1 MPDLYPIIE
10 VTRESVRESE
20 DMGSKDKFWYFHPKA
35 EEGDWLFK
43 YPRRN
48 TGEHW
53 AEKIAAEVAAL
64 LGIQHA
70 RVELAVFQ
78 EYKGSVT
85 KSFVQE
91 GQELIHG
98 NQMLKRA
105 IHGYDPEKESRQS
118 SHTLANI
125 WQIMDLV
132 FGESEHAE
140 KAKGL
145 FAEYVVL
152 DALIGNTD
160 RHHENWGI
168 LRWERK
174 GSHWVDLSV
183 APSFDHAS
191 SLGRE
196 LLDTERDRLLA
207 ENRVGDYVGKGRK
220 GRKGRGAIY
229 WSEDD
234 QHAPRPLELVQRAT
248 RKYPDLFRPALTK
261 LEKLDERSVDDLV
274 NRVPSDWMS
283 SSARKFAIALMH
295 YNLEQLQELF
305 Q

>member
-1 MPDLYPIIE
+1 MSDLYPIIE

-20 DMGSKDKFWYFHPKA
+20 DMGSKDKFWYLHPKV

-70 RVELAVFQ
+70 RVELAVF
-78 EYKGSVT
+78 EEDKGSVT
-85 KSFVQE
+85 KSFSQE

-98 NQMLKRA
+98 NQMLARA
-105 IHGYDPEKESRQS
+105 VHGYDRRRRFHQS

-125 WQIMDLV
+125 WQVMDRIFV
-132 FGESEHAE
+132 ESEDAE
-140 KAKGL
+140 QAKL
-145 FAEYVVL
+145 YLAEYVIL

-168 LRWERK
+168 LRERK
-174 GSHWVDLSV
+174 DDHWEGFV

-196 LLDTERDRLLA
+196 LQDTRRARILA
-207 ENRVGDYVGKGRK
+207 EDRIGDYVE
-220 GRKGRGAIY
+220 KGRGAIY
-229 WSEDD
+229 WLEDD
-234 QHAPRPLELVQRAT
+234 RRGPSPLELVRRAT
-248 RKYPDLFRPALTK
+248 RNYSDLFRPALTK
-261 LEKLDERSVDDLV
+261 LEKLDERSVDNLV
-274 NRVPSDWMS
+274 NRVPSDWMPP
-283 SSARKFAIALMH
+283 SARKFAIALMC
-295 YNLEQLQELF
+295 YNLEQLQELLR
-305 Q
+305 

>member
-1 MPDLYPIIE
+1 
-10 VTRESVRESE
+10 
-20 DMGSKDKFWYFHPKA
+20 MGSKDKFWYLHPT
-35 EEGDWLFK
+35 EEEEYWLFK
-43 YPRRN
+43 YPRFN

-64 LGIQHA
+64 LEIPHA
-70 RVELAVFQ
+70 RVELATLA
-78 EYKGSVT
+78 EDKGSVT

-91 GQELIHG
+91 GQELVHG

-105 IHGYDPEKESRQS
+105 VHGYDPEKEFRQS

-125 WQIMDLV
+125 WQVMDSV

-140 KAKGL
+140 KAKSRL
-145 FAEYVVL
+145 AEYVVL

-174 GSHWVDLSV
+174 GYHWVDLSV

-196 LLDTERDRLLA
+196 LQDERRDRILA
-207 ENRVGDYVGKGRK
+207 ENGIGDYAE
-220 GRKGRGAIY
+220 KGRGAIY
-229 WSEDD
+229 WSETDRRG
-234 QHAPRPLELVQRAT
+234 PSPLELVRRTT
-248 RKYPDLFRPALTK
+248 RSYPDLFRPALTK
-261 LEKLDERSVDDLV
+261 LEKLDGGSVDDLV

-295 YNLEQLQELF
+295 YNLEQLQELLR
-305 Q
+305 

>member
-1 MPDLYPIIE
+1 MSDLYPIVE
-10 VTRESVRESE
+10 VKRESVRESE
-20 DMGSKDKFWYFHPKA
+20 DMGSKDKFWYLHPKA

-43 YPRRN
+43 YPRCN

-64 LGIQHA
+64 LEIPHA
-70 RVELAVFQ
+70 RVELAVF
-78 EYKGSVT
+78 EEDKGSVT

-91 GQELIHG
+91 GQELVHG
-98 NQMLKRA
+98 NQMLARA
-105 IHGYDPEKESRQS
+105 IHGYDPKGTFHQS

-125 WQIMDLV
+125 WQVMDLV
-132 FGESEHAE
+132 FGEPEHAE
-140 KAKGL
+140 KAKL
-145 FAEYVVL
+145 CLAEYVIL

-174 GSHWVDLSV
+174 GYHWIDLFV

-196 LLDTERDRLLA
+196 LQDARRDRILA
-207 ENRVGDYVGKGRK
+207 ENGIGDYVE
-220 GRKGRGAIY
+220 KGRGAIY
-229 WSEDD
+229 WSENDRRG
-234 QHAPRPLELVQRAT
+234 PSPLELVRRAT
-248 RKYPDLFRPALTK
+248 RKYPEFFRPALTK

-274 NRVPSDWMS
+274 NPVHSDWMS
-283 SSARKFAIALMH
+283 PSARKFAIALMH
-295 YNLEQLQELF
+295 YNFEQLQELLR
-305 Q
+305 

>member
-20 DMGSKDKFWYFHPKA
+20 EMMGSKDKFWYLHPTE
-35 EEGDWLFK
+35 EEGYWLFK
-43 YPRRN
+43 YPRCN

-53 AEKIAAEVAAL
+53 AEKIAAEVADL
-64 LGIQHA
+64 LGISHA
-70 RVELAVFQ
+70 RVELAIF
-78 EYKGSVT
+78 EENKGSVT
-85 KSFVQE
+85 KLFVQD
-91 GQELIHG
+91 GQELVHG

-105 IHGYDPEKESRQS
+105 VHGYDPEEEFRQS

-125 WQIMDLV
+125 WQVMDRV

-140 KAKGL
+140 KAKGRL
-145 FAEYVVL
+145 AEYVVL

-174 GSHWVDLSV
+174 RYHWVDLFV

-196 LLDTERDRLLA
+196 LQDERRDRILA
-207 ENRVGDYVGKGRK
+207 ENGIGDYAE
-220 GRKGRGAIY
+220 KGRGAIY
-229 WSEDD
+229 WSETDRRG
-234 QHAPRPLELVQRAT
+234 PSPLELVRRAT
-248 RKYPDLFRPALTK
+248 RSYPDLFRPALTK
-261 LEKLDERSVDDLV
+261 LEKLDEGSVDDLV

-295 YNLEQLQELF
+295 YNLEQLQELLR
-305 Q
+305 

>member
-20 DMGSKDKFWYFHPKA
+20 EMMGSKDKFWYLHPT
-35 EEGDWLFK
+35 EEEEYWLFK
-43 YPRRN
+43 YPRCN

-64 LGIQHA
+64 LEIPHA
-70 RVELAVFQ
+70 RVELATLA
-78 EYKGSVT
+78 EDKGSVT
-85 KSFVQE
+85 KLFVQE
-91 GQELIHG
+91 GQELVHG

-105 IHGYDPEKESRQS
+105 VHGYDPEKEFRQS

-125 WQIMDLV
+125 WQVMDSI

-140 KAKGL
+140 KAKSRL
-145 FAEYVVL
+145 AEYVVL

-174 GSHWVDLSV
+174 RYHWVDLFV

-196 LLDTERDRLLA
+196 LQDERRDRILA
-207 ENRVGDYVGKGRK
+207 ENGIGDYAE
-220 GRKGRGAIY
+220 KGRGAIY
-229 WSEDD
+229 WSEADRRG
-234 QHAPRPLELVQRAT
+234 PSPLELVRRAT
-248 RKYPDLFRPALTK
+248 RSYPDLFRPALTK
-261 LEKLDERSVDDLV
+261 LEKLDEGSVDDLV

-295 YNLEQLQELF
+295 YNLEQLQELLR
-305 Q
+305 

>member
-1 MPDLYPIIE
+1 
-10 VTRESVRESE
+10 
-20 DMGSKDKFWYFHPKA
+20 MGSKNKFWYLDPT
-35 EEGDWLFK
+35 EEEEYWLFK
-43 YPRRN
+43 YPRSN

-64 LGIQHA
+64 LEIPHA
-70 RVELAVFQ
+70 RVELAVL
-78 EYKGSVT
+78 EKNKGSVT
-85 KSFVQE
+85 KSFAQE
-91 GQELIHG
+91 GQELVHG

-105 IHGYDPEKESRQS
+105 IHGYDPEKEFRQS

-125 WQIMDLV
+125 WQVMDRV

-140 KAKGL
+140 KAKGRL
-145 FAEYVVL
+145 AEYVVL

-168 LRWERK
+168 LRREQK
-174 GSHWVDLSV
+174 GWVDLFV

-196 LLDTERDRLLA
+196 LQDTRRDRILA
-207 ENRVGDYVGKGRK
+207 EDRIGDYVE
-220 GRKGRGAIY
+220 KGRGAIY
-229 WSEDD
+229 WSEADRRG
-234 QHAPRPLELVQRAT
+234 PSPLELVRRAT
-248 RKYPDLFRPALTK
+248 LSYPDLFRPALTK
-261 LEKLDERSVDDLV
+261 LEKLDEGSVDALV

-295 YNLEQLQELF
+295 YNFEQLQELIR
-305 Q
+305 

>member
-10 VTRESVRESE
+10 VERESVRESE
-20 DMGSKDKFWYFHPKA
+20 EMMGSKDKFWYLHPT
-35 EEGDWLFK
+35 EEEEYWLFK
-43 YPRRN
+43 YPRFN

-64 LGIQHA
+64 LEIPHA
-70 RVELAVFQ
+70 RVELATLA
-78 EYKGSVT
+78 EDKGSVT

-91 GQELIHG
+91 GQELVHG

-105 IHGYDPEKESRQS
+105 VHGYDPEKEFRQS

-125 WQIMDLV
+125 WQVMDSV

-140 KAKGL
+140 KAKSRL
-145 FAEYVVL
+145 AEYVVL

-174 GSHWVDLSV
+174 GYHWVDLSV

-196 LLDTERDRLLA
+196 LQDERRDRILA
-207 ENRVGDYVGKGRK
+207 EDRIGDYVA
-220 GRKGRGAIY
+220 KGRGAIY
-229 WSEDD
+229 WSETDRRG
-234 QHAPRPLELVQRAT
+234 PSPLELVRRTT
-248 RKYPDLFRPALTK
+248 RSYPDLFRPALTK
-261 LEKLDERSVDDLV
+261 LEKLDGGSVDDLV

-295 YNLEQLQELF
+295 YNLEQLQELLR
-305 Q
+305 

>member
-1 MPDLYPIIE
+1 MSDRYPIVKVE
-10 VTRESVRESE
+10 RESVRESE
-20 DMGSKDKFWYFHPKA
+20 DMGSKDKFWYLHPKV

-70 RVELAVFQ
+70 RVELAVF
-78 EYKGSVT
+78 EEDKGSVT
-85 KSFVQE
+85 KSFTQE

-98 NQMLKRA
+98 NQMLARA
-105 IHGYDPEKESRQS
+105 VHGYDRRRRFHQS

-125 WQIMDLV
+125 WQVMDRV
-132 FGESEHAE
+132 FVESEDAE
-140 KAKGL
+140 QAKL
-145 FAEYVVL
+145 CLAEYVIL

-168 LRWERK
+168 LRERK
-174 GSHWVDLSV
+174 DDHWEGFV

-196 LLDTERDRLLA
+196 LQDTRRARILA
-207 ENRVGDYVGKGRK
+207 EDRIGDYVE
-220 GRKGRGAIY
+220 KGRGAIY
-229 WSEDD
+229 WLEDD
-234 QHAPRPLELVQRAT
+234 RRGPSPLELVRRAT
-248 RKYPDLFRPALTK
+248 RNYSDLFRPALTK
-261 LEKLDERSVDDLV
+261 LEKLDERSVDNLV
-274 NRVPSDWMS
+274 NRVPSDWMPP
-283 SSARKFAIALMH
+283 SARKFAIALMC
-295 YNLEQLQELF
+295 YNLEQLQELLR
-305 Q
+305 

>member
-1 MPDLYPIIE
+1 MSDLYPIVE

-20 DMGSKDKFWYFHPKA
+20 DMGSKDKFWYLHPKA

-70 RVELAVFQ
+70 RVELAVF
-78 EYKGSVT
+78 EEDKGSVT
-85 KSFVQE
+85 KSFAQE

-98 NQMLKRA
+98 NQMLARA
-105 IHGYDPEKESRQS
+105 VHGYDRRRRFHQS

-125 WQIMDLV
+125 WQVMDRIFV
-132 FGESEHAE
+132 ESEDAE
-140 KAKGL
+140 QAKL
-145 FAEYVVL
+145 YLAEYVIL

-168 LRWERK
+168 LRERK
-174 GSHWVDLSV
+174 DDHWEEFV

-196 LLDTERDRLLA
+196 LQDTRRARILA
-207 ENRVGDYVGKGRK
+207 EDRIGDYVE
-220 GRKGRGAIY
+220 KGRGAIY

-234 QHAPRPLELVQRAT
+234 RRGPSPLELVRRAT
-248 RKYPDLFRPALTK
+248 RNYSDLFRPALTK
-261 LEKLDERSVDDLV
+261 LEKLDERSVDNLV
-274 NRVPSDWMS
+274 NRVPSDWMPP
-283 SSARKFAIALMH
+283 SARKFAIALMC
-295 YNLEQLQELF
+295 YNLEQLQELLR
-305 Q
+305 